1 MRKPIRSQV
10 GLIFTLATDS
20 IATTAAFSLPFKP
33 TFAMDPQPEPA
44 ASHDV
49 AFKLRSYQQ
58 EMLQLS
64 LEKNIIVAMDT
75 GSGKTH
81 IAVARIRAEL
91 ERVTGDDLIWF
102 LTPSRTLAEQQY
114 KVLNTELSAY
124 GVRLLTG
131 ADGVEK
137 WTDQQLWD
145 AVFTNVRVI
154 VATLA
159 VLRDALVHAFV
170 TISRLALCVFD
181 EAHRCTKQH
190 PMNQIMQNFYRP
202 AQAKGEK
209 VPHILSL
216 TASPVMSAK
225 TGSLQTIE
233 SNLFSIAVTPKV
245 HRAELEKYVNP
256 PEFRMIAFQGSTHH
270 GQPKPLDI
278 CTALSEATRSY
289 QLSHDPYV
297 VELKE
302 QGSGKAREKLEKVLM
317 KRDTY
322 CLRQLRALES
332 RAVALQDQLGVSM
345 AHWYVSACIQKFNT
359 QPVEN
364 SILLELNDKERAHLF
379 AITNS
384 IAQQSGTSSSN
395 YTADDLILSDKAL
408 QLIATLKQHAD
419 ATVRC
424 IVFVEQRVQ
433 VTALAELLRRMPEMQ
448 NIYSVAAFVGTST
461 NTNRKVSLADLV
473 AIKDQEHDLLAF
485 REGRKNLMIATN
497 VLEEGIDISAC
508 NLVICFD
515 APKNLVSFVQRRGR
529 ARRLNSKY
537 LLFVSE
543 QDRAKGNKEWSALE
557 AEMKAMYMDDTR
569 TLVIEESS
577 TEPQRTYEVP
587 STSALMTSAD
597 AKAHLHHFCSVS
609 ISESTKYVDLRPE
622 FSSKQDPVSKLWTA
636 EVTLPPSVHASM
648 RHAIS
653 SRPWKNEDDAIKDAA
668 FEAYVRL
675 HKGGLVNDNL
685 LPLVKNYGPEAGT
698 EHIDQPSIIQVS
710 GRISSLR
717 EAWHNSGP
725 ATEWTPS
732 KIQLLLEGELVVEV
746 TMWMLGPSP
755 AMDSFDLYYKSQK
768 TYQIRMTTRGSGE
781 VLPDDEQCMLRA
793 CTATLLSIAHSHR
806 MLAGKD
812 DFPVLFHSADIVN
825 GRTVDVDAKQ
835 NRNAKIVLAAISQ
848 MQDAGLV
855 RVAAQH
861 GRSYF
866 LHSIN
871 QDTEELEVVAF
882 PKRKDFLHPAVEQS
896 PNQIAHTAKTT
907 FKIAECTID
916 ALPARYALLSAF
928 MPSVLHKLETTLT
941 ARDLAQTKLNKI
953 GPWNLSSLLEAITSP
968 AAREP
973 SDYNRLEYLGDCIL
987 KHCTELQLMAQHVN
1001 WPEAYLSL
1009 ERDRIVRNSNLAKVA
1024 IDCELDRYII
1034 AAPFT
1039 GSKWRPP
1046 YVSDMQEP
1054 GTREMSTKTLADVV
1068 EALIGAAYVTDGLE
1082 NAFRCIQKL
1091 LSQEVWHGRRQC
1103 FELLLGDLS
1112 TSPITNLALL
1122 ETIIGYAF
1130 EHRALLV
1137 EAVTHISFP
1146 FNQMGVS
1153 YERLEF
1159 LGDSVLDMI
1168 VTPKLFAHPR
1178 KLKHWQ
1184 LHTIHAALVNSHF
1197 LGFCCLQHSDRD
1209 ETFQVVSGG
1218 SGTFHA
1224 TEQQRELHIYEFLRA
1239 AHHLNKDKNATA
1251 ARYQEQKER
1260 ISYALLTGDEYP
1272 WVELVTLSPPKFFC
1286 DLIEAILGAIFID
1299 TRGSLEACE
1308 AFVERIG
1315 VLRVMR
1321 RILDDNVSCVSP
1333 KEMLGVLA
1341 DRDEVRYTSRIN
1353 EEENGKKMWKCLVK
1367 IGEEEL
1373 ATVGDCASR
1382 EEAETKAAHMA
1393 CNILRTRGSGRA
1405 ESKKRKLN
1413 GLESS

>member
-1 MRKPIRSQV
+1 MPPPS
-10 GLIFTLATDS
+10 
-20 IATTAAFSLPFKP
+20 
-33 TFAMDPQPEPA
+33 A

-102 LTPSRTLAEQQY
+102 LTPSRTLAEQQCQ
-114 KVLNTELSAY
+114 VLNTELSAY

-131 ADGVEK
+131 ADGVDK

-154 VATLA
+154 VATPA
-159 VLRDALVHAFV
+159 VLKDALVHGFV
-170 TISRLALCVFD
+170 NISRLALCVFD
-181 EAHRCTKQH
+181 EAHRCTKNH
-190 PMNQIMQNFYRP
+190 PMNHIMQNFYRP
-202 AQAKGEK
+202 AQAKGER

-216 TASPVMSAK
+216 TASPVMSTK

-256 PEFRMIAFQGSTHH
+256 PEFQTIVFQEVTHH
-270 GQPKPLDI
+270 GQPDPRDI

-289 QLSHDPYV
+289 QISHDPYV
-297 VELKE
+297 VELME
-302 QGSGKAREKLEKVLM
+302 QASDKARDKLEKVLM

-345 AHWYVSACIQKFNT
+345 AQWYVSACIQKFVT

-364 SILLELNDKERAHLF
+364 SILLELNDKERAHLL
-379 AITNS
+379 AIING
-384 IAQQSGTSSSN
+384 IAQRVGLSSSN
-395 YTADDLILSDKAL
+395 HAAHDLTFSDKAS
-408 QLIATLKQHAD
+408 QLVATLQQHAD

-433 VTALAELLRRMPEMQ
+433 VTALAEMLRRVPELQ
-448 NIYSVAAFVGTST
+448 NLYSVAAFVGTST

-473 AIKDQEHDLLAF
+473 AIKDQEHDLQAF

-529 ARRLNSKY
+529 ARKSNSKY

-543 QDRAKGNKEWSALE
+543 ADRAKGHKEWYALE

-569 TLVIEESS
+569 TLIIAESS
-577 TEPQRTYEVP
+577 TEPQRAYEVP
-587 STSALMTSAD
+587 STNALLTSAD
-597 AKAHLHHFCSVS
+597 AKAHLYHFCSVS

-622 FSSKQDPVSKLWTA
+622 FKSNQDPVSKFWNA

-653 SRPWKNEDDAIKDAA
+653 LRPWKNEDDAIKDAA

-685 LPLVKNYGPEAGT
+685 LPLVRNYGPEAGT
-698 EHIDQPSIIQVS
+698 EHIDQPSIAQVS
-710 GRISSLR
+710 ERISSLR
-717 EAWHNSGP
+717 EARRNSDS
-725 ATEWTPS
+725 ATKWTS
-732 KIQLLLEGELVVEV
+732 SQVQLLLGGELVVEV
-746 TMWMLGPSP
+746 TMWVLGRTP
-755 AMDSFDLYYKSQK
+755 AMDPFDLYYNSQK
-768 TYQIRMTTRGSGE
+768 TYQVRMISRNSGE
-781 VLPDDEQCMLRA
+781 VLPEDEQSVLRA
-793 CTATLLSIAHSHR
+793 CTATLLSTAHSHR

-812 DFPVLFHSADIVN
+812 DFPVLFHSADIMNVCTADMH
-825 GRTVDVDAKQ
+825 RAQDRDATT
-835 NRNAKIVLAAISQ
+835 VLAAISQ
-848 MQDAGLV
+848 VQDAGLV
-855 RVAAQH
+855 RVSSQQ
-861 GRSYF
+861 GRSYV
-866 LHSIN
+866 LHSID
-871 QDTEELEVVAF
+871 QDTEELHLIAF

-896 PNQIAHTAKTT
+896 AHHTAQAT
-907 FKIAECTID
+907 FKMAECRID

-928 MPSVLHKLETTLT
+928 LPSVLHKLETILI
-941 ARDLAQTKLNKI
+941 AQDLAETKLSKT
-953 GPWNLSSLLEAITSP
+953 GSWNLSLLLEAITSP

-987 KHCTELQLMAQHVN
+987 KHCTELQLMAQHLN

-1009 ERDRIVRNSNLAKVA
+1009 ERDRIVRNSNLAKAA
-1024 IDCELDRYII
+1024 IDCQLDRYIL

-1039 GSKWRPP
+1039 GLKWRPP
-1046 YVSDMQEP
+1046 YVSDMREP

-1068 EALIGAAYVTDGLE
+1068 EAIIGAAYVAGGLE
-1082 NAFRCIQKL
+1082 NAFCCTQML
-1091 LSQEVWHGRRQC
+1091 LSHEVWHGRDQC
-1103 FELLLGDLS
+1103 IEVLLGDLN
-1112 TSPITNLALL
+1112 TSPITNLAPL
-1122 ETIIGYAF
+1122 EAIIGHTF
-1130 EHRALLV
+1130 KHSSLLV

-1146 FNQMGVS
+1146 FNRTGLS

-1159 LGDSVLDMI
+1159 LGDSVLDMV
-1168 VTPKLFAHPR
+1168 VTPKLFAHTR

-1184 LHTIHAALVNSHF
+1184 LHSIHAALVNGHF
-1197 LGFCCLQHSDRD
+1197 LGFCCLQHSICD
-1209 ETFQVVSGG
+1209 ETFQVVSNG
-1218 SGTFHA
+1218 SGVFQA
-1224 TEQQRELHIYEFLRA
+1224 TEQEREVHLYDFLRA
-1239 AHHLNKDKNATA
+1239 APQLNKDKNATA
-1251 ARYQEQKER
+1251 VKYQEHKER
-1260 ISYALLTGDEYP
+1260 IVQALLKGDEYP

-1286 DLIEAILGAIFID
+1286 DLVEATLGAIFID

-1321 RILDDNVSCVSP
+1321 RILDDDVSCVSP

-1353 EEENGKKMWKCLVK
+1353 DDEDGNKAWQCFVK
-1367 IGEEEL
+1367 VGEEEL
-1373 ATVGDCASR
+1373 ATVGDCASK
-1382 EEAETKAAHMA
+1382 EEAEIKVAHMA
-1393 CNILRTRGSGRA
+1393 CKILRARGTERA
-1405 ESKKRKLN
+1405 GNKKRKLG
-1413 GLESS
+1413 GLDSC